1 MKKRTHFL
9 WTRMTAMLLAL
20 VCVLGLFPSQAMAAG
35 DTIKLDRFGMSGV
48 SYESA
53 ALGRCSLHQMYYADG
68 SKTTTGFCGTKGGG
82 MGQSL
87 LGQTWGHKTT
97 LSDPTVSM
105 MMAYY
110 YAHST
115 GVFTDQAEALGVN
128 TIWDDGY
135 TWYMNAWVQAIIWRY
150 KQGSLGDPVVGC
162 AEELM
167 AVYNSLEGTHF
178 TSIDDERDGSSFR
191 DRTQYIIDL
200 GNQGVWGDCAVY
212 EYTFTG
218 AGSSTHPASSVQK
231 VILGELSVDHETQDD
246 YSLIIRKVDSTNP
259 TKGLQGAEFHVQAEN
274 GSFSKDVVTGPDGTC
289 RLDGLTAN
297 TYAVTET
304 KAPDGYEIDNAGPEY
319 VVLPNGSS
327 STVTVTFTDTP
338 PATGEGTIRKVDADD
353 PSKGLAGAVIKITGV
368 DNNFVGTYTTGAG
381 GYLTD
386 VPWDQM
392 PVGSY
397 TAEEVT
403 PPEGYSLS
411 PDVSKTK
418 QTFVWDGKTDIA
430 LVFENDARVKIRLL
444 KLDDSGNPLP
454 GAVFNVLKDGQIIA
468 SEETRADGS
477 ITITNVTEGMYA
489 FVEVSAPAPFAR
501 LREPVIAH
509 VDQAV
514 INGGGT
520 VTVTAAD
527 KRLPNLTI
535 LKRDKQTGDVIPN
548 THFEVKGIHRGYHND
563 VTTGPDG
570 RAVLTAIPVDSYAV
584 TEKSVP
590 DPWVVGDE
598 PTQTIWLGAGD
609 DKELIYDNLKQPL
622 LTLRKIDADSQ
633 TPIPMTVLT
642 VKALD
647 GTYQDDWTTGP
658 DGTVSL
664 RVAPGTYQI
673 TEKSVP
679 SPYYL
684 PDKDAD
690 RVQIITLSPGDEKTV
705 VFRNRKA
712 PELTVFKENS
722 ITGEPIEHAKFHVV
736 YTSNGEAA
744 EAPATIDYGEV
755 FTDSRGEIRVH
766 ELGKRLYPGEFT
778 ITELEP
784 ADGFQLKEPLI
795 QTVIIHGN
803 ESKTVRFQNTPL
815 SALVVWK
822 YDSVTGEPVEGA
834 IFQVRYMSGTSGS
847 GGTVIGTY
855 KTGPGGSFTINRLK
869 AGAYTVEELAS
880 DGDHVMDTA
889 PQTAYISGKEQD
901 VVQLYFGNSP
911 KGAILIKKI
920 SAADHSPLSDCEFF
934 ITDSHGTMLGD
945 ANGKFV
951 TDSAGTILISN
962 IDPGTTIVAR
972 ETRAKENYILDDVP
986 QTATIKA
993 GQTVTLEFRNQPKG
1007 SVTLYKYSSLDRRT
1021 PLEGVG
1027 FKIAFANGQVVDNI
1041 GGKLSSN
1048 GIYYTDAE
1056 GQINIS
1062 GVTGTL
1068 VFTEVSTIP
1077 GYLIDENRKSQ
1088 TIVVNP
1094 DDHQSVYFYNQPIG
1108 SIVVKKMSST
1118 TKEPLSDVVIRITR
1132 ADGTVV
1138 GESNGEFR
1146 TDENGF
1152 IKVDVEPGSY
1162 IVQEVKSKPGFLL
1175 DDTPKTIEV
1184 KGPGT
1189 YNIELFNQPL
1199 GSLVIHKYS
1208 SLDRKTPLAGVQFK
1222 VSYAPGCVVDD
1233 ENGKISSN
1241 GVYYTGPDGTIT
1253 INGIVGTVT
1262 VTEQATIPGYTID
1275 PETRSQTVVVRPDDR
1290 QELYFYNSPKNTLII
1305 EKYIEEEGSEHK
1317 PLKGVTFLVTD
1328 SSGAVVGNSNG
1339 EFVSGDDGRVVIAG
1353 VEPGSTISVREIKVP
1368 DGVVLDGI
1376 PKTIKISDDGANIL
1390 RFYNK
1395 KTGYLVVRKLDK
1407 ITKEP
1412 LSNVQFELTYAEGGY
1427 VDDAN
1432 GHLSSKGLY
1441 TTNANGEIRVPVV
1454 GTVVV
1459 KEVKTLPTHIIDEA
1473 TRIQSVT
1480 VNPADTQT
1488 LVVYNEPLCSLTLTK
1503 KDAITGKPVP
1513 NTEFTLRDGDGI
1525 VLGRY
1530 TTGQDGTV
1538 TVTGLIPNSTVV
1550 VVESRVP
1557 SNYVLDPTPHVITVR
1572 NGSNSSTITG
1582 SVSGGTSGG
1591 GNDVVVENI
1600 PKTTLTIEKYLETET
1615 GNQPLKGVTFLVT
1628 DSSGAV
1634 AGPDNGGYITDEN
1647 GRIVIP
1653 NLEPGITIT
1662 AREIKVPD
1670 GVVLDS
1676 TPKSIEIKGGIGGQT
1691 LRFVNKATGYLVIR
1705 KLDKLTSKPLAEVEF
1720 KLSYAS
1726 GEYVDDAYGHLSSLG
1741 LYRTDANGEIRVPVV
1756 GTVVIEETKPLP
1768 NYTVDPG
1775 TKRQVVTVRP
1785 ADTQTIT
1792 VYNTPIGGLELI
1804 KVNEADKTQ
1813 RIPNTTFEIR
1823 KMDGGLVDTVTTG
1836 EDGRVHVD
1844 LDAGNYCA
1852 VETEA
1857 GKGFQVDGTPHYF
1870 TIEDGKTTTLTVT
1883 NRAFSGI
1890 LIHKIDSA
1898 SKAGICGV
1906 TFLLY
1911 DASKNPIGQ
1920 YTSDDRGYVYID
1932 DLPGSGRYYLR
1943 ELENDGY
1950 LVDTQLKTVYVT
1962 DGTTT
1967 EITWENTAVTGQ
1979 IQITKTSA
1987 DYNSMNGWP
1996 AGTPIPGT
2004 EFEIYHYRTNNL
2016 VDTIRTDRNGLAV
2029 SKPLPLGRYKIVE
2042 SKAAEFYGID
2052 QTPIEVEI
2060 EYAGQIVKAAMT
2072 NKALYTNV
2080 SIKKTGFVEVMPG
2093 QQIRYD
2099 FSGIA
2104 NNSTTALTSFYWRDT
2119 LPNAVRLDKIVTG
2132 TYNVQGNYKIVYKTN
2147 LNGEYRTMYDNLN
2160 TQQNNVLDASPAALG
2175 LASNE
2180 YVTEFM
2186 LSFGV
2191 VPGNFRQV
2199 EAPRVYCNVVSWLTG
2214 GTQFVNQADVGGVYN
2229 GQWIMATSRW
2239 VTRVYKPAKPLP
2251 RTGY

>member
-246 YSLIIRKVDSTNP
+246 YSLIIKKVDSTNP

-327 STVTVTFTDTP
+327 STVTVTFADTP

-527 KRLPNLTI
+527 KKLPNLTI
-535 LKRDKQTGDVIPN
+535 LKRDKQTGGVIPN
-548 THFEVKGIHRGYHND
+548 THFEVKGIHFGFHQD
-563 VTTGPDG
+563 VETGPDG
-570 RAVLTAIPVDSYAV
+570 RVVLTAIPVDSYTV

-633 TPIPMTVLT
+633 TPIPKTVLT

-664 RVAPGTYQI
+664 RVAPGTYEI

-712 PELTVFKENS
+712 PELTIFKENS

-784 ADGFQLKEPLI
+784 ADGFQLKEPLT

-962 IDPGTTIVAR
+962 VDPGTTLVAR

-1007 SVTLYKYSSLDRRT
+1007 SVTLYKFSSLDRRT

-1027 FKIAFANGQVVDNI
+1027 FKITFANGQVVDNI

-1048 GIYYTDAE
+1048 GIYYTDVE

-1068 VFTEVSTIP
+1068 VFTEISTIP

-1132 ADGTVV
+1132 TDGTVV

-1162 IVQEVKSKPGFLL
+1162 IIQEVSTKPGFLL

-1407 ITKEP
+1407 ISKEP

-1473 TRIQSVT
+1473 THIQSVT

-1513 NTEFTLRDGDGI
+1513 NTEFTLKDGDGNI
-1525 VLGRY
+1525 IGRY
-1530 TTGQDGTV
+1530 VTGADGTV
-1538 TVTGLIPNSTVV
+1538 TATGLIPNSTVV

-1634 AGPDNGGYITDEN
+1634 VGPDNGEYITDEN

-1870 TIEDGKTTTLTVT
+1870 TVEDGKTTTLTVT

-1911 DASKNPIGQ
+1911 DTDKNPIGQ

-1979 IQITKTSA
+1979 IQITKTSE

-2004 EFEIYHYRTNNL
+2004 EFEIYHYRTGNL
-2016 VDTIRTDRNGLAV
+2016 VDTVRTDKNGVAV
-2029 SKPLPLGRYKIVE
+2029 SKPLPLGRYKVVE
-2042 SKAAEFYGID
+2042 SKAAEFYGLD
-2052 QTPIEVEI
+2052 KTPIEVEI

-2239 VTRVYKPAKPLP
+2239 VTRVYKPTKPLP